1 VNKIILDWQRLLWEG
16 DKVVEKKSGRD
27 EPVWIAIHEGME
39 AMLGISLY
47 SYLYLKLAKPLF
59 FIIFYAFLQQNW
71 RTRGQNPGSGVDG
84 WGRGGP
90 KNVYTCQ

>member
-27 EPVWIAIHEGME
+27 ESVWIAIHEGME

-47 SYLYLKLAKPLF
+47 SYLYLKLAKPLSHYLLCF
-59 FIIFYAFLQQNW
+59 SPTKLENKRAEPW
-71 RTRGQNPGSGVDG
+71 K
-84 WGRGGP
+84 W
-90 KNVYTCQ
+90 C